1 MTSWKHPPY
10 KDSFYIQLPT
20 KKEISFASHLPDHL
34 AHMCANAVQKPIN
47 PHRQKHLAASKRP
60 AKVELAKGPEQ
71 SSGKPKA
78 KAKAKCKAKAKAA
91 PKVPKVAA
99 APKKEDT
106 DQYKDSYNTAKKAF
120 MDEPLD

>member
-1 MTSWKHPPY
+1 
-10 KDSFYIQLPT
+10 
-20 KKEISFASHLPDHL
+20 
-34 AHMCANAVQKPIN
+34 MCANAVQKPIN
-47 PHRQKHLAASKRP
+47 PHRQKLLAASKRP
-60 AKVELAKGPEQ
+60 GQGRVGQRSRNRAVASP
-71 SSGKPKA
+71 KP